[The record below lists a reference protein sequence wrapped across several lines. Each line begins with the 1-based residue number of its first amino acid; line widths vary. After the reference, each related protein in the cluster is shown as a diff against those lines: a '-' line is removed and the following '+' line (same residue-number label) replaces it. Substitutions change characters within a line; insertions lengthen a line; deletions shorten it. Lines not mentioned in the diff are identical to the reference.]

1 MNQDIFS
8 HFEEL
13 PLPDYLESARDQQF
27 SEMLNSARGSMNQ
40 QSNANMLWS
49 LVCCFRQSEEKYYQN
64 RHEKLLGRFKF
75 SKEITFVT
83 LQALQLC
90 LSICAAWLIMFIV
103 SGMITTS
110 SIISDVSRRPQVYLL
125 CLVILVQSA
134 FFAISSVISM
144 SGMPATVRTYTL
156 TSSIEM
162 LKNREVIEQVLLSQ
176 KSEKNARAY
185 RVFQAMRLMRREYM
199 KMVSIGDFNL
209 NMSSSDTCSDYGSEE
224 GTTRHQHS
232 MSVASEIQMPEQLG

>member
-1 MNQDIFS
+1 
-8 HFEEL
+8 
-13 PLPDYLESARDQQF
+13 
-27 SEMLNSARGSMNQ
+27 
-40 QSNANMLWS
+40 
-49 LVCCFRQSEEKYYQN
+49 
-64 RHEKLLGRFKF
+64 
-75 SKEITFVT
+75 
-83 LQALQLC
+83 
-90 LSICAAWLIMFIV
+90 MFIV

-110 SIISDVSRRPQVYLL
+110 AIISDVSRRPQVYML

-144 SGMPATVRTYTL
+144 SGMPATVRSYTL

-162 LKNREVIEQVLLSQ
+162 LKNREVIEEVLLSQ

-224 GTTRHQHS
+224 GTRHHPS
-232 MSVASEIQMPEQLG
+232 MSVASEIQMPEQLGQNKRLKDIAVKTILENFQRIGKPGNLDTTNDETMRRLSYRYTEAENGNWAINVENVP